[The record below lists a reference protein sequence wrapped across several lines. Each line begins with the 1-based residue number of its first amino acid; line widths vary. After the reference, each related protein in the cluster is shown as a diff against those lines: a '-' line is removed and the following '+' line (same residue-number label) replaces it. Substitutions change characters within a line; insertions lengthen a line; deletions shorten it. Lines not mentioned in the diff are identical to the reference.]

1 MLLGMIG
8 VLATFFHY
16 LHFYVVGVFAFLQKR
31 VRMAFFAGF
40 FLGFLDMRLLW
51 MDVELDKYYS
61 F

>member
-16 LHFYVVGVFAFLQKR
+16 LHFYLFGVFAFSKSESGWLFLR
-31 VRMAFFAGF
+31 E

-51 MDVELDKYYS
+51 MDVELNKYYS